1 MKRDPLVRDEF
12 SAAADCQKKRNY
24 LPMTHKSGYVAILGL
39 PNAGKSTLLN
49 ALLGQKIAITNKK
62 PQTTRKK
69 ILGILSDKNYQI
81 IFLDTPGILSPSYLL
96 QEKMMEEV
104 ALSINDA
111 DVILLL
117 IDVKKDPLG
126 NETFNQKIVIDNL
139 NKGKRKIVVL
149 LNKVDLIQQKD
160 TVKVLEHF
168 ENMNKFNAVIP
179 ISATEIF
186 NLDKLTET
194 IVDELPE
201 GPSYYPEDIVADE
214 NERFF
219 VSEII
224 REKILELYREEIPY
238 SVEVLISE
246 FKERDESKDFI
257 SAEIVVER
265 DTQKAI
271 IIGKGGTAIKKLG
284 QIARE
289 AIEDF
294 LQREAFLELR
304 VKVRKNWRSDEN
316 LLKQFGYKSDTKK

>member
-1 MKRDPLVRDEF
+1 
-12 SAAADCQKKRNY
+12 
-24 LPMTHKSGYVAILGL
+24 
-39 PNAGKSTLLN
+39 LLN
-49 ALLGQKIAITNKK
+49 GLLGQKIAITHKK

-69 ILGILSDKNYQI
+69 ILGILSDKNYQV

-104 ALSINDA
+104 TQSVNDA

-117 IDVKKDPLG
+117 IDVNKDPFG
-126 NETFNQKIVIDNL
+126 NDTFNQKFVIENL
-139 NKGKRKIVVL
+139 NKDKRKIVVV
-149 LNKVDLIQQKD
+149 LNKVDLIQQYD
-160 TVKVLEHF
+160 TVKLLEHF

-179 ISATEIF
+179 ISATELF
-186 NLDKLTET
+186 NFDKLIET
-194 IVDELPE
+194 ITDELPE

-224 REKILELYREEIPY
+224 RERILELYREEIPY

-246 FKERDESKDFI
+246 FKEREESKDFI

-304 VKVRKNWRSDEN
+304 VKVRKNWRSDVN